1 MRYDLSNLNLNL
13 IMKKTLL
20 IAALYILSSQLLWAT
35 PTPNDIVR
43 KADTFRGYLNSSF
56 KMVISIA
63 SYRKDR
69 KTQKT
74 QMAVQVKAGKSLVN
88 FLAPKRDKGRAM
100 LFAGKNL
107 WLKIPKTR
115 KIIRISPA
123 QRLMGEA
130 SNGDV
135 AGTNFFD
142 DYTPTLIGEETV
154 DNMPCYHLSLKA
166 KDRKVTYAKLEYWV
180 SIATGKPVKSEHYA
194 ISGKLL
200 KIAFYKKYS
209 QHDGGEKL
217 SKLLLVNP
225 LIKGSYTWMSYGKYQ
240 QIEIPDS
247 QFRKEN
253 LNRL

>member
-1 MRYDLSNLNLNL
+1 
-13 IMKKTLL
+13 MKKSLL
-20 IAALYILSSQLLWAT
+20 TAIFCLLSSSLIWAT
-35 PTPNDIVR
+35 PTPEDIVR
-43 KADTFRGYLNSSF
+43 KADTFRGYPGSSF
-56 KMVISIA
+56 TMEIRIA
-63 SYRKDR
+63 SYKKNK

-74 QMAVQVKAGKSLVN
+74 KMAVQVKAGKSLVN
-88 FLAPKRDKGRAM
+88 FLAPKRNIGRAM

-135 AGTNFFD
+135 AGTNFID
-142 DYTPTLIGEETV
+142 DYTPTLIGEETIE
-154 DNMPCYHLSLKA
+154 NIPCYHLSLRA

-180 SIATGKPVKSEHYA
+180 AIASGKPVKSEHYA

-200 KIAFYKKYS
+200 KIALYKKYS
-209 QHDGGEKL
+209 QQNGGDKL
-217 SKLLLVNP
+217 SKLLLINP
-225 LIKGSYTWMSYGKYQ
+225 IIEGSYTWMIYGEYRPL
-240 QIEIPDS
+240 EIPDS